1 MGKRVLKL
9 ILFGVLG
16 YILFNII
23 VSLTEITI
31 LNYFGLK
38 ERIINI
44 FKDNFVLNLSIYII
58 TYFTMVIS
66 IYLYDKYIVKKLND
80 KLKKMRKGEKRWIK
94 NILL

>member
-80 KLKKMRKGEKRWIK
+80 KLKKMRERGKKDE
-94 NILL
+94 

>member
-80 KLKKMRKGEKRWIK
+80 KLKKMRKGEKR
-94 NILL
+94 